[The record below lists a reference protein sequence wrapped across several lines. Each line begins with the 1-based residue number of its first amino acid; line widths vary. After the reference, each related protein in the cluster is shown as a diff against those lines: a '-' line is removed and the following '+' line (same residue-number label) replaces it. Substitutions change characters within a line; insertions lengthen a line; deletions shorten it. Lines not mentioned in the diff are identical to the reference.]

1 LSRSVE
7 TTFICSKCGKP
18 SKIPIWENINVDL
31 NPELKEKVVD
41 GSLFLVSCPYCS
53 FQQRVECPVLYHDQT
68 RKYVVWWFP
77 KDSNGKQNYTDE
89 EINQFI
95 PIISGYRLRIVATLN
110 ELREKIFIFDHT
122 LDDRVIE
129 ILKFMVWKEYLETKG
144 VKPNDIF
151 FSNSPEGSDHQ
162 SIEFV
167 YVTADGGPRW
177 ICAQGKNAYAR
188 ALDILLKIKVPTKET
203 FQWKV
208 IDSSMW
214 SLVQKETGQGVEVE
228 TEKHELHIP

>member
-1 LSRSVE
+1 MSKAFQK
-7 TTFICSKCGKP
+7 TFICSKCGKP
-18 SKIPIWENINVDL
+18 SEITIWENINVDL

-41 GSLFLVSCPYCS
+41 GSLFLTSCPYCS
-53 FQQRVECPVLYHDQT
+53 FKQRVENPVLYHDQT
-68 RKYVVWWFP
+68 RKYVIWWFP
-77 KDSNGKQNYTDE
+77 RDSNGKQNYTDE
-89 EINQFI
+89 EINRYI
-95 PIISGYRLRIVATLN
+95 PIISGYKLRIVATLN
-110 ELREKIFIFDHT
+110 ELREKIFIFDHE

-129 ILKFMVWKEYLETKG
+129 ILKFMVWLEYLETKG
-144 VKPNDIF
+144 VKPNQIF
-151 FSNSPEGSDHQ
+151 YSNSPEESNKQ

-167 YVTADGGPRW
+167 YVTPDGGPRW

-214 SLVQKETGQGVEVE
+214 SLVQKELGKEIKVEA
-228 TEKHELHIP
+228 EKHEVHIA

>member
-1 LSRSVE
+1 
-7 TTFICSKCGKP
+7 
-18 SKIPIWENINVDL
+18 L
-31 NPELKEKVVD
+31 NPELKEKVID
-41 GSLFLVSCPYCS
+41 GSLFLVSCRHCS
-53 FQQRVECPVLYHDQT
+53 FKQLVESPVLYHDQT

-77 KDSNGKQNYTDE
+77 KDSNGKQNYTEE
-89 EINQFI
+89 EINRFI
-95 PIISGYRLRIVATLN
+95 PIISGYKLRIVSTLN
-110 ELREKIFIFDHT
+110 ELREKIFIFDHE

-129 ILKFMVWKEYLETKG
+129 ILKYMVWTEYLETKG
-144 VKPNDIF
+144 VKPNQIF
-151 FSNSPEGSDHQ
+151 YSNSSEGSDKQ

-167 YVTADGGPRW
+167 YVTPDAGPRW
-177 ICAQGKNAYAR
+177 ICAQGKNAYTR

-214 SLVQKETGQGVEVE
+214 SLVQKETGQAVEVE